1 MAEGRVKITG
11 RADLGQV
18 NREVDKLKGRVDRLD
33 KSTKQTTVSLRDAK
47 RALAAL
53 GASAALAK
61 LTRGFAEL
69 VDDTLRARLEIANL
83 ATQAGVSAKLFGALS
98 LAADRSGASADQVGG
113 AFKAL
118 TARIGQ
124 AAEGNQALIDEF
136 DALEVQ
142 IRDKS
147 TGALRDVE
155 SVFRDVVKSLGTMSD
170 ETDRAATAER
180 LMGEAAYGLRQA
192 LGELSEDGLQRAEA
206 AARGFTSH
214 LTEEGI
220 EAAREYEIAINK
232 VSTATQSL
240 GDMLSTGV
248 GAGLNAVIDPLVY
261 LSVFLTDVLGKSI
274 STVVTGMK
282 ETAEVLYGVGAV
294 AVAVANKDLAA
305 AKSAIDDTTQAVLDL
320 DKANE
325 LPSFAAA
332 AEKAARVSQ
341 AFRLASG
348 EVQEFQR
355 ASSEAASDF
364 EETWGEL
371 GFIDPLTGEIIE
383 QTSEAIG
390 KIGQKSKE
398 AAKTIPQF
406 KKTIEDATEAAEEF
420 NEAAIV
426 FKDSLDQIILEDR
439 GDLDDFRDGWN
450 TLTEAAI
457 EYLHTARAMEDL
469 PSVVTQKTLGDL
481 EAFASGYTQVADII
495 GRVAGLYVDAAR
507 QSDNLTEKQKQ
518 AALTA
523 FRVQQAAAIATAV
536 MNTALGVTQA
546 LASMPPPVSFVQAG
560 LVATAG
566 AVSIAEIA
574 GQKPPSFAL
583 GGIMP
588 STGGPAILHPGEG
601 VLSAGAVD
609 NMGGASA
616 LDALNSRSAM
626 GGGGTVVVSW
636 KHLRQSFAYEA
647 RDAANRPGPLRS
659 IRRDGRRA
667 GQMRRAV
674 RADYGSL

>member
-1 MAEGRVKITG
+1 MAEGTVTIRG
-11 RADLGQV
+11 RAELDEI
-18 NREVDKLKGRVDRLD
+18 NRAVGKLERQVDKVD
-33 KSTKQTTVSLRDAK
+33 KTSK
-47 RALAAL
+47 RAKVSIQDVGRALTAFGATAAVGGAAL
-53 GASAALAK
+53 GA
-61 LTRGFAEL
+61 L

-83 ATQAGVSAKLFGALS
+83 ATQAGVSAKLLGALS
-98 LAADRSGASADQVGG
+98 VAADRSGASAEQVTG

-124 AAEGNQALIDEF
+124 AAQGNQALIDEF
-136 DALEVQ
+136 DTLGVQ

-147 TGALRDVE
+147 GALRDVE
-155 SVFRDVVKSLGTMSD
+155 SVFRDVVTALGTMSD
-170 ETDRAATAER
+170 ETNRAATAER

-220 EAAREYEIAINK
+220 AAAREYEIATNK
-232 VSTATQSL
+232 IATATKSL
-240 GDMLSTGV
+240 GDALSTGV
-248 GAGLNAVIDPLVY
+248 GPALNGMIDPLIYVSVLFADTFGAT
-261 LSVFLTDVLGKSI
+261 LSDLVATIQMAGTGLTGLAEAFLRYSVADFSGAKEALSE
-274 STVVTGMK
+274 TGDAIAK
-282 ETAEVLYGVGAV
+282 IRDEAGLSLNPLQALADNVSGANEK
-294 AVAVANKDLAA
+294 AQRIAASFRAA
-305 AKSAIDDTTQAVLDL
+305 AGEAEQLGQSARNA
-320 DKANE
+320 
-325 LPSFAAA
+325 
-332 AEKAARVSQ
+332 
-341 AFRLASG
+341 G
-348 EVQEFQR
+348 
-355 ASSEAASDF
+355 SDF
-364 EETWGEL
+364 ARTNEEL
-371 GFIDPLTGEIIE
+371 GLV
-383 QTSEAIG
+383 S
-390 KIGQKSKE
+390 QKSKE
-398 AAKTIPQF
+398 ATKTIPKF
-406 KKTIEDATEAAEEF
+406 RKTIEDATEATEEF

-439 GDLDDFRDGWN
+439 GDLDDFRDGWD

-457 EYLHTARAMEDL
+457 QYLHTARAMEDL

-495 GRVAGLYVDAAR
+495 GRVAGLYVDAAL
-507 QSDNLTEKQKQ
+507 QADNLTDKQKQ

-523 FRVQQAAAIATAV
+523 FRVQQAAAIGTAV

-560 LVATAG
+560 LVAAAG

-574 GQKPPSFAL
+574 SQKPPSFAV

-609 NMGGASA
+609 SMGGVSA

-626 GGGGTVVVSW
+626 GGGGAVVVQW

-647 RDAANRPGPLRS
+647 RDGYSRPGPLRDL
-659 IRRDGRRA
+659 RRDGRRA
-667 GQMRRAV
+667 GQLRRTV